1 MKKLLIYSL
10 LLATFSSFGQQVFFE
25 TGLNVSDFNFRNN
38 EGEYLENLQSKT
50 QNYITAGYKH
60 RIFTDGLNIST
71 AISYNNYGAIG
82 SDPVLQNFFEW
93 DISYLGFNL
102 GLDYE
107 AFKVGNFAFYISA
120 GGSAEYMTDGV
131 QTINNQVYNVKDVE
145 EFKDIAYFFRSGA
158 GLRFDISDTAKM
170 YFQYAYATGL
180 ALNDNNNSSVTR
192 LTIGVD
198 TIGLGIMVDIPC
210 NKKEE
215 TPEET
220 ETNEL
225 ETN

>member
-10 LLATFSSFGQQVFFE
+10 LLATLSSFGQQVFFE
-25 TGLNVSDFNFRNN
+25 TGLNVSDFKFRNN

-145 EFKDIAYFFRSGA
+145 EFKDIAYFFRAAQGYDLIFRIQPKCTSNMHMPQ
-158 GLRFDISDTAKM
+158 D
-170 YFQYAYATGL
+170 
-180 ALNDNNNSSVTR
+180 
-192 LTIGVD
+192 
-198 TIGLGIMVDIPC
+198 
-210 NKKEE
+210 
-215 TPEET
+215 
-220 ETNEL
+220 
-225 ETN
+225 

>member
-1 MKKLLIYSL
+1 MKKRLIYSL

-120 GGSAEYMTDGV
+120 GV

-210 NKKEE
+210 YKKEE